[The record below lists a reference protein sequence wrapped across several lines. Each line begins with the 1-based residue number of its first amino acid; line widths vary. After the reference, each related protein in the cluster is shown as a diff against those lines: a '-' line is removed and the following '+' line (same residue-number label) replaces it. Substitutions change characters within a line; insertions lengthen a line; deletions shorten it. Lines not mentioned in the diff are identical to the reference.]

1 VSTEGSRLEFD
12 LLAVNGD
19 FDATAVH
26 DGRFAS
32 RSFNTPHLRMGY
44 ELIEDANFLAEAPRI
59 ASQAVEKVKAST
71 IAPGLY
77 DLDLD
82 PEHLSLTMHE
92 SCGHPSELDRAL
104 GYEANYAGTSFLT
117 TERRGTFRYGSP
129 HVNLV
134 ADNCESETL
143 AATGYDD
150 DGVVCQHWDIVR
162 EGIFVGYCTNREVAP
177 KIGETRSRGSNRA
190 DSWGSVPIV
199 RIANIGLEPGTA
211 TLDELLADV
220 KRGIYIEGHGSYSID
235 QRRYN
240 FQFGGDAF
248 WMIENGK
255 RTHMVRDVIYHGITP
270 EFWGSCD
277 GVADRSH
284 RRRYGFI
291 TCGKGQPGQSGWMT
305 HAASHARFRNVNVI
319 GGQAGS

>member
-1 VSTEGSRLEFD
+1 
-12 LLAVNGD
+12 
-19 FDATAVH
+19 
-26 DGRFAS
+26 
-32 RSFNTPHLRMGY
+32 
-44 ELIEDANFLAEAPRI
+44 
-59 ASQAVEKVKAST
+59 
-71 IAPGLY
+71 
-77 DLDLD
+77 
-82 PEHLSLTMHE
+82 
-92 SCGHPSELDRAL
+92 
-104 GYEANYAGTSFLT
+104 
-117 TERRGTFRYGSP
+117 
-129 HVNLV
+129 VNLV
-134 ADNCESETL
+134 ADNCEPETL

-150 DGVVCQHWDIVR
+150 DGVACQRWDIVR

-177 KIGETRSRGSNRA
+177 NIGETRSRGSNRA

-199 RIANIGLEPGTA
+199 RIANIGLEPGNA

-248 WMIENGK
+248 WLIENGK
-255 RTHMVRDVIYHGITP
+255 RTHMVRDVVYHGITP

-277 GVADRSH
+277 GVADLSH

-305 HAASHARFRNVNVI
+305 HPASHARFRKVNVI